1 MNCLLKS
8 ACFLLSNHSMQVS
21 EYRCDGCE
29 VGWMRLRAFF
39 VFAKLNR
46 TIRVPDSREASYI
59 SRVGQ
64 NHIYMVYIR

>member
-1 MNCLLKS
+1 
-8 ACFLLSNHSMQVS
+8 
-21 EYRCDGCE
+21 
-29 VGWMRLRAFF
+29 MRLRAFF